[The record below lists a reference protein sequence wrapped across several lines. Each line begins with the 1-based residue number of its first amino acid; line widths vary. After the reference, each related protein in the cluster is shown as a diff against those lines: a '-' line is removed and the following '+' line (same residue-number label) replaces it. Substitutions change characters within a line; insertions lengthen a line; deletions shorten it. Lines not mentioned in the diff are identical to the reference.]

1 MVHGACSLEQEQELE
16 LEQLPYGNRCCIFVE
31 KQPIWRA
38 PKPKIDM
45 AEWQKFNMKTRAGET
60 DSAHEKNTSE
70 KGKYNENRRARAK

>member
-1 MVHGACSLEQEQELE
+1 MSSFLPGQHCNLHQSQKGYAKRYDTMVHGACSLEQEQELE

-45 AEWQKFNMKTRAGET
+45 AE
-60 DSAHEKNTSE
+60 
-70 KGKYNENRRARAK
+70 